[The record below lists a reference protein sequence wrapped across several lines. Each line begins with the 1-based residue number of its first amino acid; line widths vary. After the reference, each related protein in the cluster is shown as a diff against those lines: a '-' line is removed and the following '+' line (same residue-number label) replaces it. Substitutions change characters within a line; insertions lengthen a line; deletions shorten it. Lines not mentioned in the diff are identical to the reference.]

1 MINCM
6 DEPSMDFTST
16 ILDKVCQKLQ
26 IPFITEGGYS
36 AHQSSI
42 GYLVVPKKTLC
53 FTCIKNAVTNHDSG
67 IKPLKT
73 TDEKINYGSIT
84 SIATITANLQV
95 IEALKFLTGFSEPQ
109 IMNTHVEFD
118 FIKIDFYKVNLTGY
132 VNHSCSVCIFKN
144 GS

>member
-1 MINCM
+1 M
-6 DEPSMDFTST
+6 
-16 ILDKVCQKLQ
+16 
-26 IPFITEGGYS
+26 
-36 AHQSSI
+36 
-42 GYLVVPKKTLC
+42 
-53 FTCIKNAVTNHDSG
+53 
-67 IKPLKT
+67 KT